1 MKRVLVTG
9 SEERIPFEDL
19 DDLVSR
25 PIRAAYDGS
34 RVEVVEEPGESLTVE
49 SEERSTNLNNM
60 VRRWLAGEPVPQA
73 RPMEFGDVSRVVDL
87 QEAANEL
94 AKLKAAFMQYPA
106 DIRAEFRND
115 PLEFAAFVSDPANLE
130 AGRELGIYAVEP
142 AEPSKPPVEA
152 APAAPAGD
160 KPA

>member
-19 DDLVSR
+19 DELGGR
-25 PIRAAYDGS
+25 PIRSAYDGS
-34 RVEVVEEPGESLTVE
+34 RVEVVEDPGDSLTVG
-49 SEERSTNLNNM
+49 SEEPSTNLNNM
-60 VRRWLAGEPVPQA
+60 VRRWLAGDPVPEA
-73 RPMEFGDVSRVVDL
+73 RPMQFGDVSRVVDL

-94 AKLKAAFMQYPA
+94 AVLKQAFMQYPA

-130 AGRELGIYAVEP
+130 AGRELGIFAAVPE
-142 AEPSKPPVEA
+142 EPSKAPVGAPPV
-152 APAAPAGD
+152 APPGD